1 MISMKRL
8 LYWMALIICLSSCV
22 ENQGVYFFYEKT
34 SKDTIVSI
42 KFLKEGTFVGYPKV
56 RIVLKNS
63 IYSKDSIEN
72 LFYNTDFL
80 SLLKSEKQTFLCDFF
95 LYKEKGGFSN
105 YCLYNDSN
113 YYLKGHLIFL
123 EDKRPRLSLLF
134 ENFYLRDRIKEME
147 LREREFEDSIKRDSV
162 MTEFSKKKVKLSFMG
177 HKLGGSYTK
186 SKGLSVANI
195 IVEKKILNEDIDDVE
210 IQHQGDVIYGI
221 DIVLKNYQDGFTSY
235 DVNAILD
242 LYREKY
248 GENYGGYEWRFN
260 NSGIKITTESREYEI
275 KAPENVYDAKGNV
288 AFQIPAVKEDR
299 IYKILIEY
307 YDNEA
312 FSLSSSRVEKEWNNK
327 YIQELKEIKVKE
339 HQQLLEDI

>member
-1 MISMKRL
+1 MISMKQL
-8 LYWMALIICLSSCV
+8 LYWMVLIICLSSCV
-22 ENQGVYFFYEKT
+22 KKQGVYFFYGKT
-34 SKDTIVSI
+34 SEDTIVSI
-42 KFLKEGTFVGYPKV
+42 KFLNEGIFVGCPKV
-56 RIVLKNS
+56 RIVLKDS

-80 SLLKSEKQTFLCDFF
+80 SLLESEKQTCLCDFF

-123 EDKRPRLSLLF
+123 EDKKPRLPLLF
-134 ENFYLRDRIKEME
+134 ENFYLRDKIKEKE

-162 MTEFSKKKVKLSFMG
+162 MNEFSKKKVKLTFMG
-177 HKLGGSYTK
+177 HKLGGSYAK
-186 SKGLSVANI
+186 SKGLNVASI

-210 IQHQGDVIYGI
+210 IHYQGDIIYGI
-221 DIVLKNYQDGFTSY
+221 DVVLKNYQDGFTSY

-242 LYREKY
+242 LYRKKY

-260 NSGIKITTESREYEI
+260 NCGIKIATESREYEI

-288 AFQIPAVKEDR
+288 VFRIPAVKEER
-299 IYKILIEY
+299 IYKILIKY

-312 FSLSSSRVEKEWNNK
+312 FSLSSSRIEKEYNK
-327 YIQELKEIKVKE
+327 CLQESKEVKVKE